1 MKAKQEPPHPHRVEY
16 RWPSDREQGFE
27 KVAFV
32 YDRNGRLSGIDFTPL
47 KIPRRGVPKSER

>member
-1 MKAKQEPPHPHRVEY
+1 MKTKQAAPPSHRIEY

-47 KIPRRGVPKSER
+47 KTPRRPIPKTEQ